1 MSVSRVSPHGQ
12 AHRDDVFGERRASL
26 LNSQTRPGTLWP
38 VAPMQAPHICS
49 QYAILSLFLGK
60 MRNIL
65 RQPAPRIQEDK
76 PSGLDAHFE
85 YIDAHMV
92 KKNGLRRP
100 SGGPHLAY
108 GWCAARTTSQTPILR
123 PAAHLTL
130 ARRGVSCFYYR
141 AILHST

>member
-1 MSVSRVSPHGQ
+1 
-12 AHRDDVFGERRASL
+12 
-26 LNSQTRPGTLWP
+26 
-38 VAPMQAPHICS
+38 MQAPHICS

-92 KKNGLRRP
+92 KKNGLRRR
-100 SGGPHLAY
+100 SGGPPGDPAGGLRATRLASPTDRYEVQVYVLVINVLAAVYLHLHLSMY
-108 GWCAARTTSQTPILR
+108 VRLR
-123 PAAHLTL
+123 W
-130 ARRGVSCFYYR
+130 V
-141 AILHST
+141 